1 MVKSQKFKTELTKSP
16 VDSGW
21 HFLVISK
28 AITAKFGFEGK
39 FKRVV
44 CTINGGESFQCA
56 LLPWGEMFYIIVN
69 KKKRDALGI
78 VAGDTV
84 DVLLEKDESKYGLPM
99 PEELE
104 EVLKQ
109 DTEGDRLFHELT
121 QGKQRSLLYLLA
133 QPKDIDVRIHQAL
146 LVVEHLKENGKIIDS
161 KLNEELKRPSFDVPS
176 AVKTGDLSFED
187 E

>member
-28 AITAKFGFEGK
+28 AIVAKFGFEGK

-56 LLPWGEMFYIIVN
+56 LLPSGEMFYIIVN

-99 PEELE
+99 PEEFE

-109 DTEGDRLFHELT
+109 DADGDRLFHGLT
-121 QGKQRSLLYLLA
+121 EGKQRSLLYLLA
-133 QPKDIDVRIHQAL
+133 QPKDVDVRIHQAL
-146 LVVEHLKENGKIIDS
+146 LVVEHLKENSGKIND
-161 KLNEELKRPSFDVPS
+161 KKMYEELKRPIFDTP
-176 AVKTGDLSFED
+176 
-187 E
+187 